1 MKLEFTNKMKGASKS
16 KFNNVTNAKNRQCLS
31 ADGFSLLPSA
41 LRPCLFC
48 LVSVLASVSLALEI
62 NTNTVS
68 ASTYSIS
75 MNVPSSL
82 TIDASAA
89 GIGAKVTESDI
100 TVISTCPSGYTVNI
114 VGPSD
119 TTLYKDGDSSNSE
132 SNNSTNY
139 IEASTGTKNNPVG
152 ITGSNLN
159 TWGYTLTHGNNI
171 NNDTFIGLTDTFT
184 ELTTSAEATTSS
196 GTTIP
201 VYYGVSVSADR
212 AAGTYKM
219 TSNAPITYALVTS
232 LDCTSYQVAFNSNGG
247 SGTMQNQRIAEETAT
262 ALTTNSFTGPSAT
275 PYFGGWN
282 TAADGSGTDYTNG
295 ETVTDLAA
303 VGQTINLYAQW
314 TDCPANKICY
324 DKNDTAVVG
333 NAAGTMGNQSAT
345 SNTDNTLMASNFSLA
360 NYGFAGWSKKANADT
375 SMNDDD
381 NDGNYEYNYTIYGP
395 NATINPGN
403 LSAGGMKL
411 YAVWVPLAKD
421 KDNNNLTFQ
430 TSGLLTKQLTDTAND
445 TLASKP
451 NGYVTAL
458 KDERDNQV
466 YAIAKLADDNYWMIE
481 NLRLD
486 NNSTTPNWGND
497 NLSQGF
503 GGVFHGLAD
512 AETASFSNSTV
523 ANSLY
528 STDGSNG
535 TYNITYTSND
545 PGSLGYRMPR
555 YRKDN
560 TSARASSPTS
570 GTNTNIYS
578 YGNYYTWAAA
588 IASTLHYSSPTATD
602 PNGKTSETAKTSICP
617 SGWKLPY
624 GRNTGNGSVSGGFS
638 YLDTQMGGSGATAN
652 ANTNPTGADRSKV
665 WRGFPNNF
673 LYSGYALSG
682 YINDRGS
689 YGYYWSS
696 SANDNSYAYL
706 LYLGSSYLYPGTGN
720 INKFRGFTV
729 RCVVGS

>member
-1 MKLEFTNKMKGASKS
+1 MKTFGNKRLIKVWLVMGAIGVVFGVGAMS
-16 KFNNVTNAKNRQCLS
+16 TS
-31 ADGFSLLPSA
+31 AF
-41 LRPCLFC
+41 
-48 LVSVLASVSLALEI
+48 
-62 NTNTVS
+62 
-68 ASTYSIS
+68 ASTYTASIS
-75 MNVPSSL
+75 TSPIDMNA
-82 TIDASAA
+82 TAA
-89 GIGAKVTESDI
+89 GTGANITTNNV
-100 TVISTCPSGYTVNI
+100 TVISTCPSGYTLGIN
-114 VGPSD
+114 SSEED
-119 TTLYKDGDSSNSE
+119 TKLYMGGDSSNGT
-132 SNNSTNY
+132 NNNTNY
-139 IEASTGTKNNPVG
+139 IDASTGTPANPVV

-159 TWGYTLTHGNNI
+159 TWGYSTTSSTTSG
-171 NNDTFIGLTDTFT
+171 TFIGLTNNIAT
-184 ELTTSAEATTSS
+184 LATSAEPTSS
-196 GTTIP
+196 TGITIP
-201 VYYGVSVSADR
+201 VYYGVSVDTDR
-212 AAGTYKM
+212 AAGTYQM
-219 TSNAPITYALVTS
+219 ANNGTIVYTLTTDLS
-232 LDCTSYQVAFNSNGG
+232 CTSYQVAFNSNGG
-247 SGTMQNQRIAEETAT
+247 TGTMQNQRIAEETAT

-275 PYFGGWN
+275 PYFAGWN
-282 TAADGSGTDYTNG
+282 TAADGTGTDYTNG
-295 ETVTDLAA
+295 ETVTDLTT

-324 DKNDTAVVG
+324 DKNDTVVVG

-345 SNTDNTLMASNFSLA
+345 SNADNTLMASNFSLA

-381 NDGNYEYNYTIYGP
+381 NDGNYEYNYTVYGP

-458 KDERDNQV
+458 KDERDSQV
-466 YAIAKLADDNYWMIE
+466 YAIAKLADGNYWMIE

-512 AETASFSNSTV
+512 VETANFSNSTV

-535 TYNITYTSND
+535 TYNITYNSND

-555 YRKDN
+555 YNNVN
-560 TSARASSPTS
+560 TVSRANDPTS

-588 IASTLHYSSPTATD
+588 IASTLHYSGPTATD
-602 PNGKTSETAKTSICP
+602 PNDKTSETAGTSICP

-638 YLDTQMGGSGATAN
+638 KLDKEMGG
-652 ANTNPTGADRSKV
+652 TGANQSSTAGTTQSKV
-665 WRGFPNNF
+665 WRSFPNNF
-673 LYSGYALSG
+673 LYSGLAGSSDIG
-682 YINDRGS
+682 NRGS
-689 YGYYWSS
+689 SGNYWSS
-696 SANDNSYAYL
+696 SAKNANYAYR
-706 LYLGSSYLYPGTGN
+706 LYLNSSNLNPGTTVN
-720 INKFRGFTV
+720 NKYNGLTV

>member
-1 MKLEFTNKMKGASKS
+1 MKGAN
-16 KFNNVTNAKNRQCLS
+16 KFNNKAGIVSSISSSNNVNRQCLS

-48 LVSVLASVSLALEI
+48 LALVLASGFVILGI
-62 NTNTVS
+62 NTNNTF

-75 MNVPSSL
+75 MNVPSS
-82 TIDASAA
+82 INMGASAA
-89 GIGAKVTESDI
+89 GNGAKVTESDI

-119 TTLYKDGDSSNSE
+119 ATLYKDGDSSNSE

-139 IEASTGTKNNPVG
+139 IEASTGTKNNPAS
-152 ITGSNLN
+152 ITGNNLN

-171 NNDTFIGLTDTFT
+171 NNDTFIGLTNSTV
-184 ELTTSAEATTSS
+184 ELTSASSATSS
-196 GTTIP
+196 SGVVIP
-201 VYYGVSVSADR
+201 VYYGVSVDTNR
-212 AAGTYKM
+212 TAGTYQM
-219 TSNAPITYALVTS
+219 ANSGAITYTFTTDIS
-232 LDCTSYQVAFNSNGG
+232 CTSYQVAFNSNGG
-247 SGTMQNQRIAEETAT
+247 TGTMDSQWITEDTAT
-262 ALTTNSFTGPSAT
+262 ALTTNTFTAPSGL
-275 PYFGGWN
+275 YFGGWN

-314 TDCPANKICY
+314 TDCPANTICY
-324 DKNDTAVVG
+324 DKNDTVVVG
-333 NAAGTMGNQSAT
+333 NATGTMGNQSAT
-345 SNTDNTLMASNFSLA
+345 SNADNTLMASNFSLA

-381 NDGNYEYNYTIYGP
+381 NDGSYEYNYTIYGP

-466 YAIAKLADDNYWMIE
+466 YAIAKLADGNYWMIE

-512 AETASFSNSTV
+512 AETANFSDSTV

-528 STDGSNG
+528 STDGSND
-535 TYNITYTSND
+535 TYNITYPTDD
-545 PGSLGYRMPR
+545 PGYLGYRMPR
-555 YRKDN
+555 YNNVN
-560 TSARASSPTS
+560 TASRVNNPTT
-570 GTNTNIYS
+570 GGGNIYS

-588 IASTLHYSSPTATD
+588 IASTEYYTAYSASDAA
-602 PNGKTSETAKTSICP
+602 GTSICP
-617 SGWKLPY
+617 KNWQLPL
-624 GRNTGNGSVSGGFS
+624 GVRSTGTLENGSSDANNRVGGFS
-638 YLDTQMGGSGATAN
+638 YLDRKMGG
-652 ANTNPTGADRSKV
+652 TGASQSSTAGTTQSKIWRS
-665 WRGFPNNF
+665 FPNNF
-673 LYSGYALSG
+673 LYSGNAGS
-682 YINDRGS
+682 RGS
-689 YGYYWSS
+689 SGSYWSS
-696 SANDNSYAYL
+696 SAYDGGIAYI
-706 LYLGSSYLYPGTGN
+706 LYLGRTSPRPGTDFNNNFNGL
-720 INKFRGFTV
+720 TV
-729 RCVVGS
+729 RCVLGS